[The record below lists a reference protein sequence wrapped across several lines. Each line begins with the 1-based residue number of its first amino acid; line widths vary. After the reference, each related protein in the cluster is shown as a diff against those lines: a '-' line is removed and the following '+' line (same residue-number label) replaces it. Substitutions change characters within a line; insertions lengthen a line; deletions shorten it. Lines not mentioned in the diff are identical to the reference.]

1 MDPTARKLS
10 QASPGVEVEDRESL
24 SVCASCLSMQSVCT
38 TGLCPCLSVGLG
50 GSACLSLLSLCA
62 VFLSSLSP
70 SSLFPVCNLGEASK
84 MPRAWHL
91 RRHSLL
97 AADPDLA

>member
-10 QASPGVEVEDRESL
+10 QASPGVEVEDQESL

-38 TGLCPCLSVGLG
+38 TGLCPCLSVWGLCL
-50 GSACLSLLSLCA
+50 CLSLLSLCS

-70 SSLFPVCNLGEASK
+70 SSLFPVCNVGEASK

-97 AADPDLA
+97 AADPVLA